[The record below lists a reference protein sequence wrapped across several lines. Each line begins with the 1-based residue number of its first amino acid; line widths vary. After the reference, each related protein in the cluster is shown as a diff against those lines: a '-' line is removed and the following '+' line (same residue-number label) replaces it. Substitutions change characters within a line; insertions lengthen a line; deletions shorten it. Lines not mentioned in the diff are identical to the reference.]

1 MGSSFL
7 LGGIFLL
14 YDVLVIGA
22 GQAGLSIG
30 YYLKKN
36 NVSFLLLDQGVE
48 IGESWRK
55 RYDSLKLFTP
65 RAYSSLPGMPLIGDP
80 NGYPT
85 KDEIS
90 DYLTQYVKAF
100 SLPVKLK
107 TVITKLDEEE
117 GCFVLST
124 SQGEYRSKQVVVAT
138 GPFQEPNIPEFSK
151 FLSGEVFQLHSSEYK
166 NPDQL
171 LSGTTVV
178 VGGGNSGAQIAVEL
192 ANHRDVYLS
201 VGHTPKFMPQD
212 FVGKSIFWWFDKL
225 GFLKANIDSKIGQ
238 TIRNKPDPIFGY
250 ELKVQLKNGKVQQR
264 PKAISAIDN
273 ELIFEDQSILKIRNL
288 IWSTGFKSDYSWIHI
303 PKIFNE
309 KGMPIHRRGVTD
321 TQGLY
326 FLGLPW
332 QYRRGSALLQGIGED
347 AKYLITKILTI
358 PSL

>member
-36 NVSFLLLDQGVE
+36 NVSFLLLDQGDE

-65 RAYSSLPGMPLIGDP
+65 RYFSSLPGLSLSADP
-80 NGYPT
+80 NGYSK

-90 DYLTQYVKAF
+90 DYLSQYAKAF
-100 SLPVKLK
+100 SLPVKLQ
-107 TVITKLDEEE
+107 TVITKLDKE
-117 GCFVLST
+117 GDLFVVST

-138 GPFQEPNIPEFSK
+138 GPFQQPNIPEFSK
-151 FLSGEVFQLHSSEYK
+151 RLSDEVFQLHSSEYK
-166 NPDQL
+166 NPNQL

-192 ANHRDVYLS
+192 ADHNEVYLS
-201 VGHTPKFMPQD
+201 VGHKPNFLPQD
-212 FVGKSIFWWFDKL
+212 FLGKSIFWWFDKL
-225 GFLKANIDSKIGQ
+225 GLLKANIDSKIGQ
-238 TIRNKPDPIFGY
+238 LIMNKPDTIFGF
-250 ELKVQLKNGKVQQR
+250 ELKGLLMDGKVQQK
-264 PKAISAIDN
+264 PKAISANDN
-273 ELIFEDQSILKIRNL
+273 EIMFEDQSIVKVRNL
-288 IWSTGFKSDYSWIHI
+288 IWSTGFRSDYSWIKI
-303 PKIFNE
+303 PVIFNE
-309 KGMPIHRRGVTD
+309 KGLPIHERGVTEI
-321 TQGLY
+321 QGLY

-332 QYRRGSALLQGIGED
+332 QYRRGSALLQGVGAD
-347 AKYLITKILTI
+347 AEYLAKQMRL
-358 PSL
+358 